1 MNPMMITHDSGVAES
16 PAQLTVDSSRLA
28 ERRTLLSLAAW
39 MGVASSA
46 RALLASPAEGVEM
59 DLAAF
64 VREAVPLA
72 EALLADKS
80 RIGQDRYL
88 HTIAALAVQLRDIPL
103 PEMRETSKDLTAR
116 TFLGAHEFDAPFTIL
131 HWRLEPGARIALH
144 PHIYGNVVTLC
155 LGGEVHIEN
164 YEMVGERDFDR
175 EGPFEVR
182 RVHDQ
187 VLTPGDVNLVSLE
200 HSYMHGFVAG
210 PEGAHGLDITTRI
223 RDKRPTPT
231 LIVSPQAIDAER
243 RIFEGR
249 WQKTW

>member
-1 MNPMMITHDSGVAES
+1 
-16 PAQLTVDSSRLA
+16 
-28 ERRTLLSLAAW
+28 
-39 MGVASSA
+39 
-46 RALLASPAEGVEM
+46 M

-80 RIGQDRYL
+80 RLGQDRYL
-88 HTIAALAVQLRDIPL
+88 HTIAALAVRLRDVPL
-103 PEMRETSKDLTAR
+103 PEMRETSKDSKAR
-116 TFLGAHEFDAPFTIL
+116 TFLGAHEFEAPFTIL
-131 HWRLEPGARIALH
+131 HWRLEPGARIGLH

-164 YEMVGERDFDR
+164 YEMVNERDFDR
-175 EGPFEVR
+175 AEPFEVR
-182 RVHDQ
+182 RTHDQ
-187 VLTPGDVNLVSLE
+187 ILLPGDINLVSLE
-200 HSYMHGFVAG
+200 HSYVHGFVAG
-210 PEGAHGLDITTRI
+210 PEGAQGLDITTRI

-249 WQKTW
+249 WQKA